1 MKDKEKKEV
10 QPENIW
16 DWEEPEEKEMTK
28 EEFRM
33 LLLQWI
39 GILALAI
46 VVVRTLL
53 YVVNRWLGIE

>member
-16 DWEEPEEKEMTK
+16 DCEEPEEKEMTK

-53 YVVNRWLGIE
+53 MIVNRWLGIE